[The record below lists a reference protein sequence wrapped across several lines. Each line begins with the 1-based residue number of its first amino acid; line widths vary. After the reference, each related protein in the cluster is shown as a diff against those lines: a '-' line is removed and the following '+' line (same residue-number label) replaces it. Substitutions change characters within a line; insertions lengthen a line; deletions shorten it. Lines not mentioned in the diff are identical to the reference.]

1 GRAHPPRRTTAP
13 SSASPPP
20 ARSRRSPTPARA
32 AAWPRWRPAI
42 PTPGSAT
49 PPCEP
54 QPFQHIDPS
63 RPRAYAAEHMDVG
76 LVCDQCDAFNAMQ
89 ASSCVMCGSG
99 LSLGQGRRAAS
110 SAPADGSERTQ
121 AKGSPASARVCREC
135 GSQVQPGYRF
145 CGSCG
150 APFHSAAASKPPE
163 RERRTQYFSALQQA
177 RAKLVLIKG
186 DGLDGVSFTLAG
198 QEHVAGRTEGPL
210 LFQDDPFLSPRHA
223 NFYYKEG
230 KLNVRDEVSANGIYL
245 RIRQTTPLRS
255 GDTFLIGEQVLRI
268 ETTPPETAGLGPD
281 EEGTYVF
288 ASPRRASRMRLV
300 QLLRGGDVGLCVRAT
315 GEVVSMGRD
324 NNDINFPDDP
334 FISGRHAQVSLD

>member
-1 GRAHPPRRTTAP
+1 
-13 SSASPPP
+13 
-20 ARSRRSPTPARA
+20 
-32 AAWPRWRPAI
+32 
-42 PTPGSAT
+42 
-49 PPCEP
+49 
-54 QPFQHIDPS
+54 
-63 RPRAYAAEHMDVG
+63 MDVG
-76 LVCDQCDAFNAMQ
+76 LVCDQCDAFNAMAA
-89 ASSCVMCGSG
+89 ASCIMCGTG
-99 LSLGQGRRAAS
+99 LSLGARRPAAQPAG
-110 SAPADGSERTQ
+110 SAPHRVPPPEAT
-121 AKGSPASARVCREC
+121 PASGQRPAAAPPRICRQC
-135 GSQVQPGYRF
+135 GNVVQPGYRF
-145 CGSCG
+145 CGTCG
-150 APFHSAAASKPPE
+150 TPYAAATPARTPD
-163 RERRTQYFSALQQA
+163 RRTQYFSAMQQQA

-245 RIRQTTPLRS
+245 RIRQTTALKS

-300 QLLRGGDVGLCVRAT
+300 QLLRGGDIGVCVRAT
-315 GEVVSMGRD
+315 GEVVSLGRD
-324 NNDINFPDDP
+324 GNDVNFPEDP
-334 FISGRHAQVSLD
+334 FISGRHAQVAFNGDGIVLSDLGSKNGTFLRIQKDTALQHGDYVFMGQQLLRVEIVA